1 MEIIDF
7 NKPISDRM
15 SIALGHFDAIH
26 NGHFSLIK
34 QCKNSGEKCGV
45 FLFDKNP
52 LITLGREAKVLHTLK
67 ERLFRLESLGVDYAI
82 IAKAD
87 EKFLSLKCNEF
98 ADKLCRFNLGMV
110 VVGDDYRCGKGGCA
124 DAEYLSEI
132 LKAKNID
139 TVIMPLL
146 TDGTN
151 KISTAS
157 LFELIL
163 AGNIEKANSLM
174 PIPYTV
180 IGNVK
185 SGRQVGRTFG
195 IPTANLEIESDK
207 LLPTDGVY
215 SAIVRV
221 FGKEFRAVTNIGA
234 RPTFNC
240 YERTIES
247 FILDFDG
254 DIYDS
259 EIVLFL
265 IARLRDT
272 VKFENAEKLKEQ
284 IERDILKTREII
296 KLV

>member
-1 MEIIDF
+1 MKIIDF
-7 NKPISDRM
+7 NNPISDKM

-34 QCKNSGEKCGV
+34 QCKNSGGKCGV

-87 EKFLSLKCNEF
+87 EKFLSLECAEF
-98 ADKLCRFNLGMV
+98 VNMLCRFNLDKII
-110 VVGDDYRCGKGGCA
+110 VGEDYKCGRGGSA
-124 DAEYLSEI
+124 DANFLSVM
-132 LKAKNID
+132 LKAKNVDIA
-139 TVIMPLL
+139 IMPLL
-146 TDGTN
+146 NDGNT
-151 KISTAS
+151 KISTAN
-157 LFELIL
+157 LFGLIET
-163 AGNIEKANSLM
+163 GDIENANALM

-185 SGRQVGRTFG
+185 SGRKVGRTFG
-195 IPTANLEIESDK
+195 IPTANLEIDDGK
-207 LLPTDGVY
+207 LLPPDGVY

-221 FGKEFRAVTNIGA
+221 SGKDYRAVTNIGA
-234 RPTFNC
+234 RPTFDC

-247 FILDFDG
+247 FIIDFDG

-265 IARLRDT
+265 IARLRNT

-284 IERDILKTREII
+284 IERDILKTRDIV
-296 KLV
+296 KLN